1 MNFTRSKKIDRAQ
14 IMQQA
19 IQAHQLTKDGADW
32 LTLRL
37 DPYHDFN
44 RPISGYPDAD
54 AYDTIVSVQN
64 YETNI
69 SAPAAAVWDAHIF
82 TMPFTTAQL
91 NNGTIDATGNF
102 VQGAAA
108 YNMGIVN
115 VATDVAGGPLF
126 PTVNPVAS
134 GTFTCVPVDN
144 FYGVEGGISRIIGL
158 GVEVIDTTAVL
169 NKQGALTAYKMPVT
183 IDQKA
188 QMAML
193 NAAGTVQWQGQ
204 FTTMPAPPSTVAEA
218 VLFRS
223 TVQWEAKEGCYM
235 TVGQQ
240 GVDNPLTRE
249 TKQGV
254 RLGDGTAGQA
264 LATTMVSS
272 TAVQAAPIITAGY
285 PHSTMK
291 LVNMTQ
297 SGVFL
302 IGLAAEA
309 TFKIRVRVYVERA
322 PDRTDTDLIPLAT
335 PSAPYDMQAL
345 ALYSQLV
352 TELPLAVPVSFNAKG
367 DWWRIIVNA
376 LKSILPV
383 AGTVLTPILGPEAG
397 MIGSAVGAMIPRQ
410 KVGKKNTQRIQK
422 AKTIVNRV
430 ANASRK

>member
-14 IMQQA
+14 VMQKA

-69 SAPAAAVWDAHIF
+69 SAPAAATWDAHIF
-82 TMPFTTAQL
+82 TMPFTTGTF
-91 NNGTIDATGNF
+91 NNGTIDAIGDF
-102 VQGAAA
+102 VQGADS
-108 YNMGIVN
+108 YNLGIVN

-126 PTVNPVAS
+126 PTANPVAS
-134 GTFTCVPVDN
+134 ATFTCAPVDN
-144 FYGVEGGISRIIGL
+144 FAGVESGISRIIGL
-158 GVEVIDTTAVL
+158 GIEVIDTTAVL

-188 QMAML
+188 QMGVL
-193 NAAGTVQWQGQ
+193 NAAGTIQWQGQ
-204 FTTMPAPPSTVAEA
+204 FTTMPTPPSTVAEA
-218 VLFRS
+218 VLFRTS
-223 TVQWEAKEGCYM
+223 VQWEAKDGCYM

-240 GVDNPLTRE
+240 GVNNPLTRE

-254 RLGDGTAGQA
+254 RLGDGAAGQA
-264 LATTMVSS
+264 LSTNIVSS
-272 TAVQAAPIITAGY
+272 TVAQAAPIITAGY
-285 PHSTMK
+285 PQSTLK

-302 IGLAAEA
+302 KGLAAEA

-376 LKSILPV
+376 LKSILPI

-410 KVGKKNTQRIQK
+410 KVGKKNTKRAQ
-422 AKTIVNRV
+422 
-430 ANASRK
+430 SGW